1 MGSSDEQVDYAM
13 ELCNA
18 YGSDECLRDWFADE
32 QPQLHIYLDNYWIM
46 KTEVTNAQYRKF
58 MEAGGYS
65 TEEYWHPDAWIWRE
79 GWIEPGCWKDSKFK
93 GDQHPVVCISWYKAD
108 AYTKWLSAQTGL
120 DFGLP
125 TEAEWEKA
133 ARGIEGFHFP
143 WGNHWDESRLN
154 HCKRC
159 INQWDDKNVDSN
171 YKPTD
176 PVDSY
181 QIGDSPYGMLNMAGN
196 VWEWTTSWYDSKYHS
211 NMSNQNPKNL
221 ENGNE
226 RVLRGGGW
234 LSELYKMRTTYR
246 VKLHPSGRFNDVG
259 FRVRLSGNVHGQVR
273 DLAHKDQVSINQFI
287 TVAVA
292 EKVATLMTLDYIE
305 QRALQGS
312 REKFDRVLDKVA
324 QANLEPLPEDRLPSM
339 DI

>member
-1 MGSSDEQVDYAM
+1 MSNYLYRKGSGVTPTATVDYLPIPAGEFIMGSSDEQVDYAM

-143 WGNHWDESRLN
+143 WGNHWDEICLI
-154 HCKRC
+154 K
-159 INQWDDKNVDSN
+159 IQK
-171 YKPTD
+171 
-176 PVDSY
+176 
-181 QIGDSPYGMLNMAGN
+181 I
-196 VWEWTTSWYDSKYHS
+196 
-211 NMSNQNPKNL
+211 
-221 ENGNE
+221 
-226 RVLRGGGW
+226 
-234 LSELYKMRTTYR
+234 
-246 VKLHPSGRFNDVG
+246 
-259 FRVRLSGNVHGQVR
+259 
-273 DLAHKDQVSINQFI
+273 
-287 TVAVA
+287 
-292 EKVATLMTLDYIE
+292 
-305 QRALQGS
+305 
-312 REKFDRVLDKVA
+312 
-324 QANLEPLPEDRLPSM
+324 
-339 DI
+339 

>member
-1 MGSSDEQVDYAM
+1 
-13 ELCNA
+13 
-18 YGSDECLRDWFADE
+18 
-32 QPQLHIYLDNYWIM
+32 
-46 KTEVTNAQYRKF
+46 
-58 MEAGGYS
+58 
-65 TEEYWHPDAWIWRE
+65 
-79 GWIEPGCWKDSKFK
+79 
-93 GDQHPVVCISWYKAD
+93 
-108 AYTKWLSAQTGL
+108 
-120 DFGLP
+120 
-125 TEAEWEKA
+125 
-133 ARGIEGFHFP
+133 
-143 WGNHWDESRLN
+143 
-154 HCKRC
+154 
-159 INQWDDKNVDSN
+159 
-171 YKPTD
+171 
-176 PVDSY
+176 
-181 QIGDSPYGMLNMAGN
+181 
-196 VWEWTTSWYDSKYHS
+196 
-211 NMSNQNPKNL
+211 MSNQNPKNL

-259 FRVRLSGNVHGQVR
+259 FRVRLSGMHGQVR